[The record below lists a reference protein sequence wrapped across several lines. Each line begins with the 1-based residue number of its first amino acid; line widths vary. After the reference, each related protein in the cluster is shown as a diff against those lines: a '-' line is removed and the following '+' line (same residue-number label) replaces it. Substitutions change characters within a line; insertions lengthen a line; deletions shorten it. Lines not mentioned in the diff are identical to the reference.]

1 MYNFDNYFNADKKV
15 ILFNSFENELNLYEN
30 NSGDEHFEDS
40 LYANIL
46 NNEEE
51 NNEILNPEPNHK
63 KDFDMNESKPSC
75 FKLNDSGIDKEFK
88 EPEII
93 PDEDKNYLNEFN
105 EEFQQI
111 GANGDLQAKEKISK
125 INKDKKREKKL
136 QKSPRIDAFKKF
148 LRAKVNK
155 WYIPTINNAIKE
167 SDLPKDLKKKIYRPC
182 NMEFTQKVTCQTNFD
197 DLQKSMKTILCIGKE
212 TKKYQRKNYDNIQ
225 SILTRFQ
232 KKPSKSVEKII
243 MLFQMTYEEAIE
255 MFYESK
261 EFMELKNDDTA
272 MKYDE
277 MLKSQKGISIFEE
290 KGLVRVFK
298 SYFTPEGKK
307 VKVTRKKRRI

>member
-1 MYNFDNYFNADKKV
+1 MTNFDE
-15 ILFNSFENELNLYEN
+15 IELNLYEMTF
-30 NSGDEHFEDS
+30 DDPHFEDF
-40 LYANIL
+40 LDAKFKQIEKEY
-46 NNEEE
+46 
-51 NNEILNPEPNHK
+51 NEILNPEPNYK
-63 KDFDMNESKPSC
+63 KDFDMNESKPSG

-93 PDEDKNYLNEFN
+93 PDENENHLNEFN
-105 EEFQQI
+105 EKFQQI
-111 GANGDLQAKEKISK
+111 GANADLQTKEKISEITK
-125 INKDKKREKKL
+125 VKKRKKRL
-136 QKSPRIDAFKKF
+136 PKSPRIDAFKKF

-298 SYFTPEGKK
+298 SYFTPEGEK

>member
-15 ILFNSFENELNLYEN
+15 IPFNSFENESNLYEN
-30 NSGDEHFEDS
+30 NSDDEHFEDS

-63 KDFDMNESKPSC
+63 KDFDMNESKPSG

-93 PDEDKNYLNEFN
+93 PDENKNHLNEFY
-105 EEFQQI
+105 EKFQQI
-111 GANGDLQAKEKISK
+111 GSNDDLQTKEKISK
-125 INKDKKREKKL
+125 ITKVKKRKKRL
-136 QKSPRIDAFKKF
+136 PKSPRIDAFKKF

-155 WYIPTINNAIKE
+155 WYILTINNAIKE
-167 SDLPKDLKKKIYRPC
+167 SDLPKILKKKIYRPP
-182 NMEFTQKVTCQTNFD
+182 NEWTEKVTRQTNFD

-225 SILTRFQ
+225 SILTRLQ

-243 MLFQMTYEEAIE
+243 MLFQMTYEKAIE

-261 EFMELKNDDTA
+261 EFMELKNVDTA

>member
-1 MYNFDNYFNADKKV
+1 MYNFDNYFNSDKKV
-15 ILFNSFENELNLYEN
+15 IPFNSFENESNLYEN
-30 NSGDEHFEDS
+30 NSDDEHFEDS

-46 NNEEE
+46 INEEE

-93 PDEDKNYLNEFN
+93 PDENKNHLNEFN
-105 EEFQQI
+105 EKFQQI
-111 GANGDLQAKEKISK
+111 GSNDDLQTKEKISK
-125 INKDKKREKKL
+125 ITKVKKRKKRL
-136 QKSPRIDAFKKF
+136 PKSPRIDAFKKF

-155 WYIPTINNAIKE
+155 WYILTINNAIKE
-167 SDLPKDLKKKIYRPC
+167 SDLPKILKKKIYRPP
-182 NMEFTQKVTCQTNFD
+182 NEWTEKVTRQTNFD

>member
-1 MYNFDNYFNADKKV
+1 MTNFD
-15 ILFNSFENELNLYEN
+15 ENELNLYEMTF
-30 NSGDEHFEDS
+30 DDPHFEDF
-40 LYANIL
+40 LDAKFKQIE
-46 NNEEE
+46 NEY
-51 NNEILNPEPNHK
+51 NEILNPELNHK
-63 KDFDMNESKPSC
+63 KDFDNNESKPSG

-93 PDEDKNYLNEFN
+93 PDENENHLNEFN
-105 EEFQQI
+105 EKFQQI
-111 GANGDLQAKEKISK
+111 GANADLQTKEKISEITK
-125 INKDKKREKKL
+125 VKKRKKRL
-136 QKSPRIDAFKKF
+136 PKSPRIDAFKKF

-155 WYIPTINNAIKE
+155 WYILTINNAIKE
-167 SDLPKDLKKKIYRPC
+167 SDLPKILEKKIYRPP
-182 NMEFTQKVTCQTNFD
+182 NEWTEKVTRQTNFD

-243 MLFQMTYEEAIE
+243 MLFQMTYEEAID

>member
-1 MYNFDNYFNADKKV
+1 MTNFD
-15 ILFNSFENELNLYEN
+15 ENELNLYEMTF
-30 NSGDEHFEDS
+30 DDPHFEDF
-40 LYANIL
+40 LDAKFKQIEKEY
-46 NNEEE
+46 
-51 NNEILNPEPNHK
+51 NEILNPEPNHK
-63 KDFDMNESKPSC
+63 KDFDMNESKPSG

-93 PDEDKNYLNEFN
+93 PDENKNHLNEFN
-105 EEFQQI
+105 EKFQQI
-111 GANGDLQAKEKISK
+111 GANADLQTKEKISEITK
-125 INKDKKREKKL
+125 VKKRKKRL
-136 QKSPRIDAFKKF
+136 PKSPRIDAFKKF

-155 WYIPTINNAIKE
+155 WYILTINNAIKE
-167 SDLPKDLKKKIYRPC
+167 SDLPKILKKKIYRPP
-182 NMEFTQKVTCQTNFD
+182 NEWTEKVTRQTNFD

-243 MLFQMTYEEAIE
+243 SLFKMTYEEAIE

-261 EFMELKNDDTA
+261 EFIELKKDEEA
-272 MKYDE
+272 IYYDE
-277 MLKSQKGISIFEE
+277 ELKRQKGISIFEE
-290 KGLVRVFK
+290 KGLIKLLK
-298 SYFTPEGKK
+298 SYFTPDGKK

>member
-15 ILFNSFENELNLYEN
+15 IPFNSFENESNLYEN
-30 NSGDEHFEDS
+30 NSDDEHFEDS

-63 KDFDMNESKPSC
+63 KDLDMDESKPSG

-93 PDEDKNYLNEFN
+93 PDENKNHLNEFY
-105 EEFQQI
+105 EKFQQI
-111 GANGDLQAKEKISK
+111 GSNDDLQTKEKISK
-125 INKDKKREKKL
+125 ITKVKKRKKRL
-136 QKSPRIDAFKKF
+136 PKSPRIDAFKKF

-155 WYIPTINNAIKE
+155 WYILTINNAIKE
-167 SDLPKDLKKKIYRPC
+167 SDLPKILKKKIYRPP
-182 NMEFTQKVTCQTNFD
+182 NEWTEKVTRQTNFD

-225 SILTRFQ
+225 SILTRLQ

-243 MLFQMTYEEAIE
+243 MLFQMTYEKAIE

-261 EFMELKNDDTA
+261 EFMELKNVDTA

>member
-1 MYNFDNYFNADKKV
+1 MTNFD
-15 ILFNSFENELNLYEN
+15 ENELNLYEMTF
-30 NSGDEHFEDS
+30 DDPHFEDF
-40 LYANIL
+40 LDAKFKQIEKEY
-46 NNEEE
+46 
-51 NNEILNPEPNHK
+51 NEILNPEPNHK
-63 KDFDMNESKPSC
+63 KDFDNNESKPSG

-93 PDEDKNYLNEFN
+93 PDENENHLNEFN
-105 EEFQQI
+105 EKFPQI
-111 GANGDLQAKEKISK
+111 GSNGDLQTKEKIV
-125 INKDKKREKKL
+125 
-136 QKSPRIDAFKKF
+136 KSPRIEAFKKF

-167 SDLPKDLKKKIYRPC
+167 SDLPKNLKKKIYRPP
-182 NMEFTQKVTCQTNFD
+182 NEWTQKVTRQTNFD

-243 MLFQMTYEEAIE
+243 MLFQMTYEEAID

-261 EFMELKNDDTA
+261 EFME
-272 MKYDE
+272 
-277 MLKSQKGISIFEE
+277 QK
-290 KGLVRVFK
+290 K
-298 SYFTPEGKK
+298 
-307 VKVTRKKRRI
+307 

>member
-1 MYNFDNYFNADKKV
+1 MYNFDNYFNSDKKV
-15 ILFNSFENELNLYEN
+15 IPFNSFENESNLYEN
-30 NSGDEHFEDS
+30 NSDDEHFEDS

-46 NNEEE
+46 INEEE

-93 PDEDKNYLNEFN
+93 PDENENHLNEFN
-105 EEFQQI
+105 EKFQQI
-111 GANGDLQAKEKISK
+111 GTNGDLQTKEKIF
-125 INKDKKREKKL
+125 
-136 QKSPRIDAFKKF
+136 KSPRIEAFKKF

-167 SDLPKDLKKKIYRPC
+167 SDLPKNLKKKIYRPP
-182 NMEFTQKVTCQTNFD
+182 NEWTEKVTRQTNFD

>member
-1 MYNFDNYFNADKKV
+1 MTNFD
-15 ILFNSFENELNLYEN
+15 ENELNLYEMTF
-30 NSGDEHFEDS
+30 DDPHFEDF
-40 LYANIL
+40 LDAKFKQIENEYNAN
-46 NNEEE
+46 
-51 NNEILNPEPNHK
+51 LNPEPNHK

-93 PDEDKNYLNEFN
+93 PDENENHLNEFN
-105 EEFQQI
+105 EKFQQI
-111 GANGDLQAKEKISK
+111 GANADLQTKEKISEITK
-125 INKDKKREKKL
+125 VKKRKKRL
-136 QKSPRIDAFKKF
+136 PKSPRIDAFKKF

-155 WYIPTINNAIKE
+155 WYILTINNAIKE
-167 SDLPKDLKKKIYRPC
+167 SDLPKILKKKIYRPP
-182 NMEFTQKVTCQTNFD
+182 NEWTEKVTRQTNFD

-243 MLFQMTYEEAIE
+243 MLFQMTYEKAIE

-290 KGLVRVFK
+290 KGLVRLFK

>member
-1 MYNFDNYFNADKKV
+1 MNNFD
-15 ILFNSFENELNLYEN
+15 ENELNLYEMTF
-30 NSGDEHFEDS
+30 DDPHFEDF
-40 LYANIL
+40 LDAKFKQIEKEY
-46 NNEEE
+46 
-51 NNEILNPEPNHK
+51 NEILNPEPNHK
-63 KDFDMNESKPSC
+63 KDFDNNESKPSG

-93 PDEDKNYLNEFN
+93 PDENENHLNEFN
-105 EEFQQI
+105 EKFPQI
-111 GANGDLQAKEKISK
+111 GSNGDLQTKEKIF
-125 INKDKKREKKL
+125 
-136 QKSPRIDAFKKF
+136 KSPRIEAFKKF

-167 SDLPKDLKKKIYRPC
+167 SDLPKNLKKKIYRPP
-182 NMEFTQKVTCQTNFD
+182 NEWTQKVTRQTNFD

-243 MLFQMTYEEAIE
+243 MLFQMTYEKAIE

-261 EFMELKNDDTA
+261 EFMELKNVDTA